1 MQVSVENSSTLG
13 RKLTISVPSDRMEQ
27 MIEERAKRLG
37 KTVRLPGFRPGKVPR
52 SVIEKRFGPDL
63 LNEVAGELIQSSYQ
77 EALEKE
83 GLIPATQPQVE
94 PTNLER
100 GQDLEYVA
108 SFDIYPE
115 IAALDVKGAKIEK
128 PVCEVEDSD
137 IDTTIDRMRKQR
149 MDFKSV
155 EDAAKEGDRVTI
167 DFTGRIDGEAFEGGA
182 AEAYPVVLGAGSII
196 ADLDQ
201 GLTGI
206 KNGEQRVIPVT
217 FPEDYPKEDLAGKA
231 AEFEVKVSEVAV
243 PEMPEVNDE
252 FAQGFGIADG
262 GVVKLREE
270 IRSNLERERDERV
283 RGNVRDQVLNKL
295 LEKSDFEVPDQMVE
309 DEITAMGEQMK
320 QMMGPAADSQPE
332 PDRTL
337 FRDEAERRVRLGLI
351 MRSVITEREI
361 TVDAGKVRETV
372 TRMAA
377 GYEQPEQVIQ
387 YYYSDPQRLAQVE
400 AQVLEEQV
408 IETLVEETDQV
419 DKPISFSAFM
429 NPEGEGAEGA

>member
-13 RKLTISVPSDRMEQ
+13 RTLTVSVPSERMEE

-52 SVIEKRFGPDL
+52 SVIEKRFGADL

-94 PTNLER
+94 PKSLER
-100 GQDLEYVA
+100 GQDLEYTA
-108 SFDIYPE
+108 SFDVYPE
-115 IAALDVKGAKIEK
+115 IAGLDVKGVRIEK
-128 PVCEVEDSD
+128 PVCEVENTDVD
-137 IDTTIDRMRKQR
+137 ATLDRMRKQR
-149 MDFKSV
+149 MDF
-155 EDAAKEGDRVTI
+155 EAGEAPAKEGDRVTI
-167 DFTGRIDGEAFEGGA
+167 DFVGRIDGEAFEGGS

-196 ADLDQ
+196 ADLDE

-206 KNGEQRVIPVT
+206 TNGENKVIPVT
-217 FPEDYPKEDLAGKA
+217 FPEDYPKDDLAGKA
-231 AEFEVKVSEVAV
+231 AEFEVTVSEVAV
-243 PEMPEVNDE
+243 PKMPEVDDE
-252 FAQGFGIADG
+252 FATSFGIAEG

-270 IRSNLERERDERV
+270 IQTNLERERDERV
-283 RGNVRDQVLNKL
+283 RNDVRDQVLNKL
-295 LEKSDFEVPDQMVE
+295 IEKSSFDVPEQMIE

-320 QMMGPAADSQPE
+320 QMMGAAAESQPE

-337 FRDEAERRVRLGLI
+337 FKEEAERRVRLGLI
-351 MRSVITEREI
+351 MRSVIREREI

-372 TRMAA
+372 TRMAQ

-387 YYYSDPQRLAQVE
+387 YYYSDQQRLAQVE
-400 AQVLEEQV
+400 AQVLEQQV
-408 IETLVEETDQV
+408 IDTLVDEADQV
-419 DKPISFSAFM
+419 DKPVVFSTFM
-429 NPEGEGAEGA
+429 QPEEGAPA

>member
-13 RKLTISVPSDRMEQ
+13 RKLTISVPSERMEQ

-94 PTNLER
+94 PTSMER

-115 IAALDVKGAKIEK
+115 IAALDVKGARIEK
-128 PVCEVEDSD
+128 PVCDVEDSD
-137 IDTTIDRMRKQR
+137 IDSTIDRMRKQR
-149 MDFKSV
+149 MDFKPGD
-155 EDAAKEGDRVTI
+155 EAAKEGDRVTI
-167 DFTGRIDGEAFEGGA
+167 DFTGRIDGEAFEGGS

-201 GLTGI
+201 GLVGI
-206 KNGEQRVIPVT
+206 KNGEERVIPVT
-217 FPEDYPKEDLAGKA
+217 FPDDYPKEDLAGKA
-231 AEFEVKVSEVAV
+231 ADFEVKVSEVAV

-252 FAQGFGIADG
+252 FAAGFGIAEG
-262 GVVKLREE
+262 GVAKLREE

-295 LEKSDFEVPDQMVE
+295 LEKSDFEVPDQMIE

-332 PDRTL
+332 PDRSL
-337 FRDEAERRVRLGLI
+337 FRDEAEKRVRLGLI
-351 MRSVITEREI
+351 MRSVIKDREI
-361 TVDAGKVRETV
+361 TVDPGKVRETV
-372 TRMAA
+372 TRMAQ

-387 YYYSDPQRLAQVE
+387 YYYSDQQRLAQVE

-408 IETLVEETDQV
+408 IETLVDETEQV
-419 DKPISFSAFM
+419 DKPISFSTFM
-429 NPEGEGAEGA
+429 NPEEAEQA